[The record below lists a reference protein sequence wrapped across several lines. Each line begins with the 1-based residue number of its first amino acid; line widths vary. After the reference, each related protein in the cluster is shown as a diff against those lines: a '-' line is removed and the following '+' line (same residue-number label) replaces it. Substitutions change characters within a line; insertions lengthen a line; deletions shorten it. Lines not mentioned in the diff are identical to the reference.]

1 MDSSKFKDMRFYT
14 EEETQKITGEL
25 EKAVTIPVH
34 VEIEA
39 EHRVYDMSE
48 MREILMDADRI
59 ALQDCGCKTA
69 YNNCDAPK
77 DVCLSVNKTTDE
89 LLADEKYASR
99 EITVDEAMKVLE
111 WSHEAGLVHM
121 SYTMAGDAKPGLVC
135 SCCACCCHTLGSL
148 VRNGIHTQVLTSK
161 YIAIDDTEKCTDC
174 GICVDRCVFQAR
186 SMVDGKL
193 VYDNVLCHGCGLCIS
208 TCATGAISLIDRK
221 PVA

>member
-77 DVCLSVNKTTDE
+77 DVCLSVNKTADE

-193 VYDNVLCHGCGLCIS
+193 VYDNILCHGCGLCIS

>member
-77 DVCLSVNKTTDE
+77 DVCLSVNKTADE

-111 WSHEAGLVHM
+111 RSHEAGLVHM

-186 SMVDGKL
+186 SMVDEKL

-208 TCATGAISLIDRK
+208 TCAIGAISLIDRK